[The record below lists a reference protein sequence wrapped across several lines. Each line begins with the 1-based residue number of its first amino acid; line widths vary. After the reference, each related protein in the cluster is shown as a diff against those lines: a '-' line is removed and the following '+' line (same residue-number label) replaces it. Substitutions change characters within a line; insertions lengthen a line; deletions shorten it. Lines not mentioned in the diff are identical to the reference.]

1 MQIGGAQI
9 SFFVLAIVAVGSAL
23 GVILFRNAVYCMLS
37 LILNLLSLALF
48 FLMLD
53 AMFVATIQVLIYA
66 GAVMI
71 LFLFVVTMLSP
82 DSSDASEPD
91 RLRWQWIAGAGF
103 GIILAGA
110 LITALASGSISHDA
124 RVAGMNGLAQ
134 VAAKVGNTQAFGLA
148 LFHGFSFPFEVTSVL
163 LIVAILGAVVLGRR
177 LISR

>member
-1 MQIGGAQI
+1 
-9 SFFVLAIVAVGSAL
+9 
-23 GVILFRNAVYCMLS
+23 MLS
-37 LILNLLSLALF
+37 LIVNLLSLALF

-82 DSSDASEPD
+82 DLSDVSEPD

-103 GIILAGA
+103 GVILAGA
-110 LITALASGSISHDA
+110 LITALVNGSISQDA

-134 VAAKVGNTQAFGLA
+134 VAAEVGNTQAFGLA

-177 LISR
+177 LMSR

>member
-1 MQIGGAQI
+1 MPIGGAQI

-23 GVILFRNAVYCMLS
+23 GVLLFRNAVYCMLS
-37 LILNLLSLALF
+37 LIVNLLSLALF

-82 DSSDASEPD
+82 DLSDVSEPD

-103 GIILAGA
+103 GVILAGA
-110 LITALASGSISHDA
+110 LITALVNGSISQDA

-134 VAAKVGNTQAFGLA
+134 VAAEVGNTQAFGLA

-177 LISR
+177 LMSR

>member
-9 SFFVLAIVAVGSAL
+9 SFFALAIVAVGSAL
-23 GVILFRNAVYCMLS
+23 GVLLFRNAVYCMLS

-82 DSSDASEPD
+82 DSSDASGPD
-91 RLRWQWIAGAGF
+91 RLRWQWIAGVGF

-110 LITALASGSISHDA
+110 LITALASGYISHDA

-134 VAAKVGNTQAFGLA
+134 IAAQVGNTQAFGLA

-163 LIVAILGAVVLGRR
+163 LIVAVLGAVVLGRR